1 MGLTAAVLVTVAQL
15 ADLVTSNVTSEVH
28 PVGAAL
34 LSQTGYALIA
44 KVALISLIC
53 AVAEIAYRKHVNV
66 ARFVL
71 FAGIAGGLL
80 GTWSN
85 S

>member
-1 MGLTAAVLVTVAQL
+1 MAAALLTVAQL
-15 ADLVTSNVTSEVH
+15 ADLVTSRLATEVH
-28 PVGAAL
+28 PIGAAL

-44 KVALISLIC
+44 KVALISLVC

-71 FAGIAGGLL
+71 LAGIAGGLL

-85 S
+85 L